1 MTELSRRAFLARTGA
16 GAATAGMIAAMPA
29 LAGTAAAADK
39 PKAEER
45 ELAPATTDTDLA
57 RGPLVVHV
65 PDPRTGEVHFL
76 IGTKEFVHKD
86 RALVARMLRE
96 AR

>member
-16 GAATAGMIAAMPA
+16 GAATAGLIAAIPA
-29 LAGTAAAADK
+29 IATTAGAAESS
-39 PKAEER
+39 KAQDR
-45 ELAPATTDTDLA
+45 GIAPATTDTELVP
-57 RGPLVVHV
+57 GPLVVHV

-76 IGTKEFVHKD
+76 FGTKEIVHKD

-96 AR
+96 AH

>member
-16 GAATAGMIAAMPA
+16 GAAAAGLIAVIPA
-29 LAGTAAAADK
+29 LAVPASAAEKSDRHGRDDA
-39 PKAEER
+39 
-45 ELAPATTDTDLA
+45 LATTDTQHAD
-57 RGPLVVHV
+57 GPLVVHV

-76 IGTKEFVHKD
+76 IGTREVVHHD
-86 RALVARMLRE
+86 RGLVARMLRE

>member
-16 GAATAGMIAAMPA
+16 GAATAGLIAAIPA
-29 LAGTAAAADK
+29 LAVPAAAAEK
-39 PKAEER
+39 PKAQAR
-45 ELAPATTDTDLA
+45 ELAPATTDTQHA
-57 RGPLVVHV
+57 PGPLVVHV
-65 PDPRTGEVHFL
+65 PDPRTGEIHFL
-76 IGTKEFVHKD
+76 IGTKEFVHQD

>member
-1 MTELSRRAFLARTGA
+1 MTEFSRRAFLARTGA
-16 GAATAGMIAAMPA
+16 GAATAGLIAVIPS
-29 LAGTAAAADK
+29 LA
-39 PKAEER
+39 
-45 ELAPATTDTDLA
+45 APASAAETSDARERDDAATTTDTEHA
-57 RGPLVVHV
+57 QGPLVVHV

-76 IGTKEFVHKD
+76 IGTREVVHHD

>member
-16 GAATAGMIAAMPA
+16 GAAAAGLIAVIPSLAVPA
-29 LAGTAAAADK
+29 SAAEKSDA
-39 PKAEER
+39 R
-45 ELAPATTDTDLA
+45 EQDDALRTTDTDHA
-57 RGPLVVHV
+57 EGPLVVHV

-76 IGTKEFVHKD
+76 IGTREVVHHD
-86 RALVARMLRE
+86 RSLVTRMLRE

>member
-16 GAATAGMIAAMPA
+16 GAAAAGLIAVIPSLAVPA
-29 LAGTAAAADK
+29 SAAEKSDAHGRDDA
-39 PKAEER
+39 
-45 ELAPATTDTDLA
+45 LTTTDVEHA
-57 RGPLVVHV
+57 GGPLVVHV

-76 IGTKEFVHKD
+76 FGTREVVHHD
-86 RALVARMLRE
+86 RSLVARMLRE

>member
-16 GAATAGMIAAMPA
+16 GAATAGLIAAIPA
-29 LAGTAAAADK
+29 LAVPAAAS
-39 PKAEER
+39 ER
-45 ELAPATTDTDLA
+45 AAATRQPNAPVTTDTEHA
-57 RGPLVVHV
+57 PGPLVVHV

-76 IGTKEFVHKD
+76 IGTREIVHHD